1 MGIYRPDCSITTN
14 TPAETAILAGFN
26 EMLSRGGSQTTIVP
40 EIQRVKFAKN
50 IWNVAFAGF
59 ATLVGYR
66 LPAIFRPP
74 PKDGESYEPY
84 VCETTRSYVEEY
96 TITNIRAIL
105 EEVLSVGMC
114 ASLPRPFVFHPFSA
128 RAMGFPD
135 SSSGIPSS
143 IVEDTLKYTTGLH
156 TVPTSTHTPSMLL
169 DAQRGRPIE
178 VEVIVGSVVRLARE
192 KGVQIPVSSSYN
204 CPFE

>member
-1 MGIYRPDCSITTN
+1 MGIYRLDYSITTN
-14 TPAETAILAGFN
+14 TPVEEAILAEFN

-40 EIQRVKFAKN
+40 EIQRVKFTKN
-50 IWNVAFAGF
+50 FWNVAFSCC

-96 TITNIRAIL
+96 TIPNIRAIL

-114 ASLPRPFVFHPFSA
+114 VFLS
-128 RAMGFPD
+128 
-135 SSSGIPSS
+135 
-143 IVEDTLKYTTGLH
+143 
-156 TVPTSTHTPSMLL
+156 
-169 DAQRGRPIE
+169 
-178 VEVIVGSVVRLARE
+178 
-192 KGVQIPVSSSYN
+192 
-204 CPFE
+204 